1 MISIRL
7 TFYLWWYIYLQRS
20 CEDSHMVIRLRR
32 GDHKVNRW
40 PCDFSPHFPLP
51 VTTKSQTVG
60 INNATSTCKAEVVS
74 PQSATMTTAYLSLRR
89 EVRGLLPAGMP
100 SGMMS
105 PEGGC
110 YGQDSKDTQV
120 VVLEFGGGDGSDK
133 CTKGGDESIRSTKV
147 YIVPS
152 TGPRVNYSLR
162 AFFPICLG
170 RTLVSVKIKEF
181 D

>member
-1 MISIRL
+1 
-7 TFYLWWYIYLQRS
+7 
-20 CEDSHMVIRLRR
+20 
-32 GDHKVNRW
+32 
-40 PCDFSPHFPLP
+40 
-51 VTTKSQTVG
+51 
-60 INNATSTCKAEVVS
+60 
-74 PQSATMTTAYLSLRR
+74 
-89 EVRGLLPAGMP
+89 
-100 SGMMS
+100 MS